1 LAPDILFNAGTVQRK
16 YSLTAFVTCFQVFT
30 AVVYQMVILFEVLQ
44 PVVVEP
50 LRSAEAH
57 NKTIV

>member
-1 LAPDILFNAGTVQRK
+1 
-16 YSLTAFVTCFQVFT
+16 
-30 AVVYQMVILFEVLQ
+30 MVILFEVLQ

-57 NKTIV
+57 NKTIVWSTTVVNTTKLTWGTSAGRVYVRRSVP